1 MAIPGGLRLRP
12 TKAFER
18 DLKRLGKRGVNME
31 RLGDVIEQIRQGR
44 GLEVR
49 HCAHALSG
57 DWTGWHEY
65 HVAPDWLLIYRETE
79 EELILGRT
87 GTHSDLFG

>member
-1 MAIPGGLRLRP
+1 MAIPGGLRLKP

-44 GLEVR
+44 GLEAR
-49 HCAHALSG
+49 HCAHAPSG
-57 DWTGWHEY
+57 DWTGWHEC
-65 HVAPDWLLIYRETE
+65 HIAPDWLLIYRETE
-79 EELILGRT
+79 GELILGRT